1 MEVKSMENQTIDGA
15 IFKKMFVEAANYLEK
30 NKRIVDDLNVFP
42 VPDGDTGTNMSLT
55 IHYAIE
61 ELKSA
66 DETDVS
72 KLAAL
77 VSSGALMGARGN
89 SGVILSQ
96 LFRGFSKGCK
106 GKATLGVEEFAK
118 ALKSASEMAYKAV
131 MKPTEGTILTVAR
144 GMGEFAME
152 HYEEYDSM
160 DVFLLDTI
168 KEAEKVLDR
177 TPDMLAV
184 LKEAGVVDAG
194 GMGLVYIYKGMYNG
208 LTGRETVAEE
218 QSSIDFEKPIEDD
231 IHSEADITFGYCTEF
246 IIIGENK
253 DSDRE
258 RLKEEYNKMG
268 DSIIVVGDE
277 QKIKVHLH
285 TDQPDQA
292 MKLALEIGSLTRIKI
307 DNMREQVKSKSEK
320 KPSSKEPMKDYG
332 IIAVSPGEGLTELFK
347 DIGVDEVIT
356 GGQTMNPS
364 TQDFV
369 DCIKK
374 IHAKT
379 IVILP
384 NNSNII
390 LAANQS
396 KNLTDKEVLVIESK
410 TVPQGITALIS
421 FDPQAE
427 AAENEENMRDAL
439 EDVKTGQI
447 TYAVRDTTLNGTT
460 VKKDDIIGL
469 FDGKIVCVGKDP
481 SQVCL
486 DLIDQMTD
494 DLSELI
500 SIYYGQDIE
509 EEKAEST
516 VQSIEEKYEDYDVE
530 LHYGGQ
536 PLYYYIVS
544 VE

>member
-1 MEVKSMENQTIDGA
+1 MENQTIDGA

-106 GKATLGVEEFAK
+106 GKSTLGVEEFAK
-118 ALKSASEMAYKAV
+118 ALQSASEMAYKAV

-144 GMGEFAME
+144 GMGEFAMD
-152 HYEEYDSM
+152 HYEEYDSIAM
-160 DVFLLDTI
+160 FLSDTI

-208 LTGRETVAEE
+208 LTGKETVAEQ

-246 IIIGENK
+246 IIIGENE

-285 TDQPDQA
+285 TDQPDRA

-307 DNMREQVKSKSEK
+307 DNMREQVKNKSEK
-320 KPSSKEPMKDYG
+320 KASPKEPLKDYG

-396 KNLTDKEVLVIESK
+396 KKLTDKEVIVIESK

-500 SIYYGQDIE
+500 SIYYGKDIE
-509 EEKAEST
+509 EEQAEST
-516 VQSIEEKYEDYDVE
+516 VQSIEEKYENYDVE